1 MTGAK
6 GRGKTTLL
14 LALLDGAE
22 LPGVHSEAER
32 GPDGLP
38 VRIWLSELGTNRR
51 CVVGRRDA
59 GPMLP
64 VPEAF
69 DGEGAAMLRR
79 ARLAPGEWAAV
90 DEIGFLEACSDAYLT
105 QLRLLFDEKRVI
117 AAVRKADTPFGRIPG
132 PSMREKAQPH
142 NPLGHYQKR
151 EPVLQSRWSKNGQ
164 DHMKDHR

>member
-22 LPGVHSEAER
+22 LPGVRSEAER

-38 VRIWLSELGTNRR
+38 VRIWLSERGTNRR

-90 DEIGFLEACSDAYLT
+90 DEIGFLEACSDTYLT

-117 AAVRKADTPFGRIPG
+117 AAVRKADTPFLCGLRARDDCLLIDLD
-132 PSMREKAQPH
+132 EVEE
-142 NPLGHYQKR
+142 
-151 EPVLQSRWSKNGQ
+151 EP
-164 DHMKDHR
+164 